1 MNEAILT
8 NTRDLNISADKV
20 LTGVGKFWF
29 LVAFIGQFIFAFYI
43 ITFYGTSAITGN
55 FELWN
60 SVFPRGYVAGDIV
73 GNIAVASHVMFAAII
88 TLGGPLQLL
97 PQVRNRFPKF
107 HRINGRVYMMA
118 AFIMALGGL
127 FMMLTRGAVGA
138 FITHVS
144 LAINALLILVFVV
157 QTVRYAIA
165 RKINIHRRWA
175 IRLFLVVS
183 GVWFYRIGLMLWMFI
198 HGGPVGFDMATFS
211 GPFLTFLSFSTY
223 LLPLFVFE
231 LYVWAK
237 DKSDTFGKVAMTTG
251 LLILTGAMAV
261 GIFIAA
267 MGMWLPRIAN
277 VLNG

>member
-8 NTRDLNISADKV
+8 NTRYLNISADKT
-20 LTGVGKFWF
+20 LMTVGQLWF
-29 LVAFIGQFIFAFYI
+29 LVAFVGQFIFAFYI

-73 GNIAVASHVMFAAII
+73 GNIAVALHVMFAAII
-88 TLGGPLQLL
+88 TLCGPLQLL

-165 RKINIHRRWA
+165 RKIKIHRRWA

-231 LYVWAK
+231 LYLWAK
-237 DKSDTFGKVAMTTG
+237 EKSGTFGKVAMTTG

-267 MGMWLPRIAN
+267 MGMWLPRIVN
-277 VLNG
+277 V